1 MMRYS
6 DFIEVN
12 ESFQTSINLDY
23 DLNRIEKIKSYIP
36 TEQSVRILGIFL
48 RSFYYNNNQDRQNRA
63 SVLIGPYGRGKSHLL
78 LVLTALT
85 SIDLFSSDAYAL
97 EDVKAAVEGL
107 CEKISAVDE
116 EIGALATAVYNNN
129 IRTLPIIIDSN
140 TNDINQAFLISIKE
154 ALERAN
160 IDFLLPNT
168 YFDAAVEVL
177 DKWKESYPE
186 VINQLGIELKRNK
199 RTVEDMYEGLKRFEQ
214 EAYTEFCELYPNV
227 AAGTIFN
234 PLANMDIVKLYL
246 AVVNALCEQTD
257 YSGINIIFDEFSK
270 FLETNLDKSKMLNF
284 KIIQDM
290 AEAAT
295 RSGSK
300 QIHFTCITHKDIL
313 DYSTS
318 DSFKT
323 VEGRFNKI
331 YYIASSEQSYEL
343 IANAIPKKKTFHSF
357 VEKYKDSFDKALG
370 SASMIDVFADMSAE
384 NFEKKVVKGCFPLSP
399 ISAYSLLHISEL
411 VGQNERTL
419 FTFLA
424 KEEPYS
430 LIEFLVK
437 ERDTIDF
444 VTVDKIYDYF
454 EELFKKEVF
463 NTTVHSIW
471 RKTDSAIRQVKEDN
485 QKRIL
490 KAIAIISMIGDD
502 NLKTLPSHIKTALM
516 LEDDVFMASIIAL
529 QKQHVV
535 SQRDSSEYV
544 LLTANGVDIQKNVD
558 DYILSKISKINR
570 VELLEAH
577 FPLGYIIPRE
587 YNDKFSM
594 MRFFKQI
601 YVEERTFLAY
611 RSGDQIL
618 KDYPYDGLIM
628 CVLPAGEDRQKIVDH
643 TLRFADNP
651 EIVICLSSYQCDM
664 DLLLKKV
671 VAITALKKSEL
682 ADDPHY
688 LEEIEVFEEDY
699 YKQIRNVIDA
709 LFSPASRYSSYF
721 NSEGALQVL
730 RQIDLNHEISKI
742 CLERYSK
749 TPVINNEMV
758 NKSHLNA
765 QNLKGRNIAVE
776 WILDHADDDVI
787 PCMPGYGP
795 EVSIFKAAYAHTGLA
810 ASNRVDD
817 AGINEV
823 LDIIENFVTNSED
836 NATSFAS
843 LYTTLESA
851 PYSLR
856 KGIIPLFIAYV
867 LRKYKKSVVLYFKGK
882 EVELSA
888 SALNAIN
895 DNYSDYSLLIEK
907 GTKEREEYLD
917 CLEDMFQPYADTSN
931 SGTNR
936 VYAIVRNM
944 QIWVRSLPEYTKRF
958 NTYYRDDMIVKVD
971 ANTKLIR
978 SDLLKFELN
987 ARDML
992 LEHWINKISSNGDC
1006 SECVCEIKRVKDLLD
1021 AHLSEYKKHLICRMT
1036 ELLMPGY
1043 SGTLSNAL
1051 KLWFDSLPTSTKEHV
1066 FDASSNALL
1075 MIAQNWGSFDDQR
1088 LLNELSLAFV
1098 SMAIEDWT
1106 DGLAEKFKSTFE
1118 TSLERI
1124 NNYVGSVNE
1133 EKESKL
1139 SIDLAGTQIEKSF
1152 SEIEI
1157 SPIGRTAL
1165 NNLKSVFDEYNG
1177 SLEPDEQLAIIA
1189 TLIRDIIKNGD

>member
-1 MMRYS
+1 MRYS

-48 RSFYYNNNQDRQNRA
+48 RSFYYNNNQDGQNRA

-85 SIDLFSSDAYAL
+85 SIDLFRSDTYSLDDAK
-97 EDVKAAVEGL
+97 EAVEGL
-107 CEKISAVDE
+107 CKKISAVDE
-116 EIGALATAVYNNN
+116 EVGALATAVYNNN

-140 TNDINQAFLISIKE
+140 TNDINQAFLISIKD

-160 IDFLLPNT
+160 IDSLLPNT
-168 YFDAAVEVL
+168 YFDAAIEVL

-186 VINQLGIELKRNK
+186 VIKQLGIELKKNK
-199 RTVEDMYEGLKRFEQ
+199 RTVDDMYEGLKRFEQ

-343 IANAIPKKKTFHSF
+343 IANAIPKKKAFNSF
-357 VEKYKDSFDKALG
+357 VEKYKDSFDKSLG
-370 SASMIDVFADMSAE
+370 SASMIDVFTDMSADS
-384 NFEKKVVKGCFPLSP
+384 FEKKVVKGCFPLSP

-437 ERDTIDF
+437 ERDSVDF

-471 RKTDSAIRQVKEDN
+471 RKTDSAIRQIKDDD

-490 KAIAIISMIGDD
+490 KAIAIISMIGDE

-516 LEDDVFMASIIAL
+516 LDDEAFTSCIVAL
-529 QKQHVV
+529 QKQHIV

-570 VELLEAH
+570 VELLEDN
-577 FPLGYIIPRE
+577 FPLGFIIPRE
-587 YNDKFSM
+587 YNDKYSM
-594 MRFFKQI
+594 IRFFKRI

-611 RSGDQIL
+611 QSGDQIL
-618 KDYPYDGLIM
+618 KDYPYDGVIM
-628 CVLPAGEDRQKIVDH
+628 CVLPAGEDRRALVDH
-643 TLRFADNP
+643 ASRFVDNP
-651 EIVICLSSYQCDM
+651 EIVVCLSTYQCDL

-671 VAITALKKSEL
+671 VATNALKMSEL

-699 YKQIRNVIDA
+699 CKQIRNAIDMF
-709 LFSPASRYSSYF
+709 FSPASRYSSYF
-721 NSEGALQVL
+721 NSKGELQVL
-730 RQIDLNHEISKI
+730 RQIDLNHEISRI
-742 CLERYSK
+742 CLNRYSK

-776 WILDHADDDVI
+776 WVLDHADDEVI

-810 ASNRVDD
+810 SSNRVND

-823 LDIIENFVTNSED
+823 LDIIENFITNSEE
-836 NATSFAS
+836 NASSFAL
-843 LYTTLESA
+843 LYTILETA

-888 SALNAIN
+888 NALSAVN
-895 DNYSDYSLLIEK
+895 DNNSDYSLLIEK

-917 CLEDMFQPYADTSN
+917 CLEDMFKPYADPSY

-944 QIWVRSLPEYTKRF
+944 QTWVRSLPEYTKRF
-958 NTYYRDDMIVKVD
+958 NSYYCDDMIVKVD

-992 LEHWINKISSNGDC
+992 LEHWIKKLSPNGDY
-1006 SECVCEIKRVKDLLD
+1006 SECSNEIKRVKELLD
-1021 AHLSEYKKHLICRMT
+1021 THLSEYKEHLICKMT

-1051 KLWFDSLPTSTKEHV
+1051 KLWVDSLPVPTKEHV

-1075 MIAQNWGSFDDQR
+1075 MIAQNWKSFDDQR

-1106 DGLAEKFKSTFE
+1106 DGLAVKFKSTFE

-1124 NNYVGSVNE
+1124 NNYVGSANE

-1165 NNLKSVFDEYNG
+1165 NNLKSVFEEYNG

-1189 TLIRDIIKNGD
+1189 TLIRDIIKDGD